1 MTYYTVLPLEIM
13 LQDEIYQG
21 SQSQEMFKKD
31 GIQFI
36 GERLPNG
43 AVKVNR
49 IISTDPN
56 DYLSEILAPG
66 AVINNLE

>member
-1 MTYYTVLPLEIM
+1 MTYYTILPFENLVNED
-13 LQDEIYQG
+13 LNQEG
-21 SQSQEMFKKD
+21 PEMFKKD
-31 GIQFI
+31 GIPFI

-56 DYLSEILAPG
+56 DYLSETLAPG
-66 AVINNLE
+66 AVIINLQ

>member
-1 MTYYTVLPLEIM
+1 MTYYTIMPLET
-13 LQDEIYQG
+13 LVHDEIYQG
-21 SQSQEMFKKD
+21 GQEMLKKD
-31 GIQFI
+31 GIPFM

-43 AVKVNR
+43 AVKVHR

-56 DYLSEILAPG
+56 DYLSEALTPG

>member
-1 MTYYTVLPLEIM
+1 MTYYTIIPIETLV
-13 LQDEIYQG
+13 QDELYQG
-21 SQSQEMFKKD
+21 FQEMFKKD
-31 GIQFI
+31 GIPFI

-56 DYLSEILAPG
+56 DYLSKAIAPG

>member
-1 MTYYTVLPLEIM
+1 MMTYYTIMPLET
-13 LQDEIYQG
+13 LVNEDLNQY
-21 SQSQEMFKKD
+21 SLEMFKKD
-31 GIQFI
+31 GVSFI

-56 DYLSEILAPG
+56 DYLSETLAPG
-66 AVINNLE
+66 AVIINLE

>member
-1 MTYYTVLPLEIM
+1 MTFYTIMPLDTLVYEE
-13 LQDEIYQG
+13 LYQA
-21 SQSQEMFKKD
+21 SQEIFKVD
-31 GIQFI
+31 GIPFI

-56 DYLSEILAPG
+56 DYLSETLAPG
-66 AVINNLE
+66 AVINNL

>member
-1 MTYYTVLPLEIM
+1 MMTYYTILPFETLVN
-13 LQDEIYQG
+13 DEFNQVG
-21 SQSQEMFKKD
+21 PEMFKKD
-31 GIQFI
+31 GIPFI

-56 DYLSEILAPG
+56 DYLSEVLAPG
-66 AVINNLE
+66 SVINSLE